1 MSREDLSGLGTH
13 SANGTVAPHRSIST
27 LSRYEPHLWAFALLG
42 FALDVGLTAYGL
54 SLGLAEMNPLART
67 LMETVGVVEAM
78 LLLKSFSLGVALVGW
93 KILPAL
99 YRFVVPAGLSLPTW
113 VAVGINS
120 SLIISLL

>member
-1 MSREDLSGLGTH
+1 MSQEDVNSLGGVG
-13 SANGTVAPHRSIST
+13 ANGTAAGYLPVAT
-27 LSRYEPHLWAFALLG
+27 LAQFELHLWAFALLG
-42 FALDVGLTAYGL
+42 FALDVALTAYGL

-78 LLLKSFSLGVALVGW
+78 LLLKTFSLAVAYVGW

-120 SLIISLL
+120 SLIVSLL

>member
-1 MSREDLSGLGTH
+1 MSREDVSGLGAAG
-13 SANGTVAPHRSIST
+13 ANGTVATHSPIPT
-27 LSRYEPHLWAFALLG
+27 LARFEPHLWAFALLG

-67 LMETVGVVEAM
+67 LMETIGVIEAM
-78 LLLKSFSLGVALVGW
+78 LLLKTFSLAVALVGW
-93 KILPAL
+93 KILPAV

-113 VAVGINS
+113 VAVGING

>member
-1 MSREDLSGLGTH
+1 MSREDVSGLGT
-13 SANGTVAPHRSIST
+13 AGVNGTIAPHWSIST
-27 LSRYEPHLWAFALLG
+27 LSQYEPHLWAFALLG

-67 LMETVGVVEAM
+67 LMETAGVVEAM
-78 LLLKSFSLGVALVGW
+78 LLLKTFSLAVAFVGW
-93 KILPAL
+93 KILPVL